1 MGISGNDVSFYTPFD
16 PSFYCT
22 CIKVSNNLTN
32 NVSGGI
38 FETLL
43 AFASTLE
50 DDPTFDSNL
59 CKSSPVN
66 FPMTLAFL

>member
-1 MGISGNDVSFYTPFD
+1 MMVSFYTPFD
-16 PSFYCT
+16 LSSYCT
-22 CIKVSNNLTN
+22 CIPVSNNLTN

-43 AFASTLE
+43 VFTSTLE
-50 DDPTFDSNL
+50 DDHTFDSVL
-59 CKSSPVN
+59 CKSSLVN